1 MKIQRSDSFGCS
13 KLLMSQKEM
22 ERNNGGLLY
31 GAKSTRK
38 VKLSETN
45 SLSVKK
51 NSLYKQGFEFCKKV
65 RERLNSSSDYQ
76 MGFLKYIHA
85 CSIGKIGKS
94 DLKLMISGSISKY
107 PDLIDGFDDFV
118 KHCEDIAFDNQLESI
133 QKIREKDSDTIM
145 RENSNPSVFGKADLD
160 KVSIQE
166 LDLSKCLV
174 ITPSYQLLPKD
185 YPVTMASRRS
195 KVGAHLLNDFWV
207 CTASGNKNYTPKI
220 RGRNKYQQE
229 LDRCESDQYEFDMLL
244 KSTRSAAEHVE
255 ELVDG
260 IKEKKIKLEGPFKIE
275 DHLSVLNLRCI
286 ERLYDERGYEML
298 GGLNRNPK
306 VALPLILSRLK
317 QRVEELAEI
326 RSDLN
331 KDWAQ
336 VYAKNHHKS
345 LQSISTIEDFVNM

>member
-1 MKIQRSDSFGCS
+1 MKIRSSDSFGCS
-13 KLLMSQKEM
+13 KILMSQEEM
-22 ERNNGGLLY
+22 ERNNGGFLY
-31 GAKSTRK
+31 GAKSMRK

-51 NSLYKQGFEFCKKV
+51 NSLYKQGFKFCKKV
-65 RERLNSSSDYQ
+65 RERLNSSSDDQ
-76 MGFLKYIHA
+76 MEFLKYIHA
-85 CSIGKIGKS
+85 CSIGRIGKS
-94 DLKLMISGSISKY
+94 DLKLMISGSMSKY

-145 RENSNPSVFGKADLD
+145 RENSNPIVFGKADPD

-174 ITPSYQLLPKD
+174 ITPSYRLLPED

-195 KVGAHLLNDFWV
+195 EVGAHLFNDFWV

-244 KSTRSAAEHVE
+244 NLTRSAAERVE

-260 IKEKKIKLEGPFKIE
+260 IKEKKIKLEGPFRIE

-298 GGLNRNPK
+298 GGLNKNPK
-306 VALPLILSRLK
+306 LALPLILCRLK
-317 QRVEELAEI
+317 QRVDELAEI
-326 RSDLN
+326 RSYMN

-345 LQSISTIEDFVNM
+345 LQR

>member
-13 KLLMSQKEM
+13 KILMRQKEM
-22 ERNNGGLLY
+22 ERKNEGLLY

-145 RENSNPSVFGKADLD
+145 NPSVFGKAAPD

-174 ITPSYQLLPKD
+174 ITPSYRLLPED

-195 KVGAHLLNDFWV
+195 EVGAHLLNDFWL

-244 KSTRSAAEHVE
+244 NLTRSAAERVE

-260 IKEKKIKLEGPFKIE
+260 IKEKKIKLEGPFRIE

-286 ERLYDERGYEML
+286 ERLYDERGYEMV
-298 GGLNRNPK
+298 GGLNKNPK
-306 VALPLILSRLK
+306 LALPLILSRLK
-317 QRVEELAEI
+317 RRVEELAEI

-345 LQSISTIEDFVNM
+345 LQR